1 LETIFIVYCFDLG
14 NLFTKSKD
22 YARAIN
28 EFQKAA
34 DLNYRSTDSFFN
46 LGFIYASKKNYMNAE
61 KMFLLVAESRP
72 NYLDKALFNL
82 AVVQQKQGKRNQCI
96 DNLEKALIVNPGNQ
110 RVRKYLNRLKNNSG
124 DAQ

>member
-1 LETIFIVYCFDLG
+1 
-14 NLFTKSKD
+14 
-22 YARAIN
+22 
-28 EFQKAA
+28 
-34 DLNYRSTDSFFN
+34 
-46 LGFIYASKKNYMNAE
+46 MNAE